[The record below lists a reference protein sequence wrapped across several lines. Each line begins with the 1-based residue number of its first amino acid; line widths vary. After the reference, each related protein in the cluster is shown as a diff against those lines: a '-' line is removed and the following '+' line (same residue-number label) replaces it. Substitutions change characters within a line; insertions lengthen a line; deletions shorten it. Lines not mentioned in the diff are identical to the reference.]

1 MTFDWRINT
10 VNTQKEEEVDLND
23 ISDIEIESDSIPYNY
38 YRFYI
43 APPLV
48 TTQSEYT
55 RLIIINRWLWMTDD
69 SSLRSIYKP
78 LLAELEQKGFKEI
91 SPGVIITK
99 RDTDNAIQTLRETGL
114 VEETSTLNSPLK
126 YIKK

>member
-10 VNTQKEEEVDLND
+10 VNTQKEEEVNLND
-23 ISDIEIESDSIPYNY
+23 ISDIEIENEPLPYHY

-43 APPLV
+43 AAPLL
-48 TTQSEYT
+48 TAQSEYT

-69 SSLRSIYKP
+69 SALRNIYKP
-78 LLAELEQKGFKEI
+78 LLAELEQKGFKQI

-99 RDTDNAIQTLRETGL
+99 RDADNAKKVLHEMGIIEDI
-114 VEETSTLNSPLK
+114 SALNSPLK
-126 YIKK
+126 HIKK